1 VRDARPQGAQERRPR
16 QDRILAGRSD
26 LTAFAAARFAFAI
39 LFDALAFVVWDVGTR
54 PPQRLAGD
62 LVAGLRSPRRLLTG
76 LLRFGIGAGLLVLAI
91 VVALPAIPSLRA
103 FTVLET
109 GMLIAALLVEALIG
123 EDLRR
128 ALRRGDA
135 HPSR

>member
-1 VRDARPQGAQERRPR
+1 M
-16 QDRILAGRSD
+16 
-26 LTAFAAARFAFAI
+26 
-39 LFDALAFVVWDVGTR
+39 WDVGTR